1 MIFYLE
7 RKRTYLAKRL
17 ITDEVLEEWINIYGD
32 QNYVDYKLRALAFA
46 EKCYGEGT
54 ITYNEKF
61 SAFLLHGSLY
71 SRITNCKYNSGMYKY
86 VECEWKDEE
95 KTFLDILHRQK
106 EFWLSW
112 KVVTEEYIKN
122 DYKHSFRPTI
132 DRLNEKEGYSLDNI
146 QVLTN
151 AKNCAKATS
160 FPHYL
165 FTLVNTTD
173 PTKQQTFRRFDSKG
187 AAFKHIGLPYSKSD
201 TGRFHQIG
209 NCLYLLQS
217 EDVTLGRTTIEEYE
231 NPEDLSYTGS
241 FSITTKHPHGGTIT
255 ISRNFTYERMA
266 IILKQDQQI

>member
-1 MIFYLE
+1 M
-7 RKRTYLAKRL
+7 AKRL
-17 ITDEVLEEWINIYGD
+17 IADEVLEEWISTYGD

-46 EKCYGEGT
+46 EKCLNEGV
-54 ITYNEKF
+54 ITHDEKF
-61 SAFLLHGSLY
+61 STFLLHGSIY
-71 SRITNCKYNSGMYKY
+71 SRITNCKYNCGMYKY
-86 VECEWKDEE
+86 VECEWEDEGN
-95 KTFLDILHRQK
+95 TLLAILDK
-106 EFWLSW
+106 KKKFWLSW
-112 KVVTEEYIKN
+112 KEVTEEYMKN
-122 DYKHSFRPTI
+122 DFKHSFRPTI
-132 DRLNEKEGYSLDNI
+132 DRVNEKEGYSLDNI

-151 AKNCAKATS
+151 AENCAKATS

-165 FTLVNTTD
+165 FTVVNTSDT
-173 PTKQQTFRRFDSKG
+173 TKQQTFRRFDSKG

-201 TGRFHQIG
+201 TGRFHQVD

-266 IILKQDQQI
+266 IILKQDQLI